1 MPDDV
6 IIASESTLY
15 PASSL
20 IQFIAYEVNTGP
32 KDVVN
37 KTFTTKSGDKFTL
50 PWEGTYT
57 GKRPISE
64 DIRLRCQLMCR
75 AIDTAHSNS
84 HPAAKKVFVAPE
96 FYFRGPIGAY
106 TMDEYQSVL
115 KTLRTHVRAERFKGW
130 TFLFGTI
137 LAFSRPH
144 EQTGW
149 LVRQLTS
156 RASWYPVD
164 TAADAEIYNVCVVQ
178 EGGFGDV
185 DKGADFCEAVM
196 KDFRSDVDFVTKD
209 AGPDGLILLK
219 ADHMEHNK
227 SASHSDKYGGG
238 DGEVTVGGLKLGVEI
253 CLDHAKQRLL
263 NRKKSVPVQL
273 IPSCGMSI
281 KAKAVVA
288 QPGGWVFNCNGS
300 SSTGDSTLRKV
311 TSPAQTGVDAV
322 LEPAIAKESDTK
334 VDVSGIPV
342 ADLFAQG
349 GGRIVAYP
357 PVMLPS

>member
-6 IIASESTLY
+6 IIASETTLY

-20 IQFIAYEVNTGP
+20 IQFLAYEVNTGP

-37 KTFTTKSGDKFTL
+37 KTFTTKTGDKFTL
-50 PWEGTYT
+50 PWEGTYA

-75 AIDTAHSNS
+75 AIDTAHAQC

-115 KTLRTHVRAERFKGW
+115 KLLRTHVRADRFKGW

-149 LVRQLTS
+149 LTRQFTS
-156 RASWYPVD
+156 RASWFPVD

-178 EGGFGDV
+178 EGGFGDI
-185 DKGADFCEAVM
+185 DLAPNFCEAVM
-196 KDFRSDVDFVTKD
+196 KDFRSDVDFLTKD
-209 AGPDGLILLK
+209 AGPDGLTLLK
-219 ADHMEHNK
+219 ADHMAHDK
-227 SASHSDKYGGG
+227 SKSHSDKYGGG
-238 DGEVTVGGLKLGVEI
+238 DGEVTVGGLKFGVEI

-263 NRKKSVPVQL
+263 QRKKEVPVQL

-288 QPGGWVFNCNGS
+288 QAGGWVFNCDGS
-300 SSTGDSTLRKV
+300 SLAGNSTLRKV
-311 TSPAQTGVDAV
+311 TSPAKTGVDAV
-322 LEPAIAKESDTK
+322 LESPIVKESDTA

-342 ADLFAQG
+342 DDLLAEG